1 MKGKNQSFSF
11 MMELIIVIFFF
22 ALSTTVCISFLVKA
36 KEKQMDGVMI
46 QNAMLEMQSMIE
58 TMQAYP
64 QADLEQL
71 LEVEKI
77 DENHYQKDNIF
88 IEIDR
93 DMITQGKIMIKNKN
107 EVISELPFVLG
118 GNHDE

>member
-64 QADLEQL
+64 QTPLEQL
-71 LEVEKI
+71 FKVEKI
-77 DENHYQKDNIF
+77 DTNTYQKDNY
-88 IEIDR
+88 
-93 DMITQGKIMIKNKN
+93 IKVK
-107 EVISELPFVLG
+107 
-118 GNHDE
+118 

>member
-46 QNAMLEMQSMIE
+46 QNAMLE
-58 TMQAYP
+58 Y
-64 QADLEQL
+64 
-71 LEVEKI
+71 
-77 DENHYQKDNIF
+77 
-88 IEIDR
+88 
-93 DMITQGKIMIKNKN
+93 
-107 EVISELPFVLG
+107 ISEREYKNRNMG
-118 GNHDE
+118 RSG